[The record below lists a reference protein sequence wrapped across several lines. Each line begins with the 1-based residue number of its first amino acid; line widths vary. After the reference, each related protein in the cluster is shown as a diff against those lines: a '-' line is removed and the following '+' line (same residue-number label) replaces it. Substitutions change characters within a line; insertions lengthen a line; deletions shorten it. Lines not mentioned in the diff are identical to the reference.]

1 MVFIG
6 AFSRPSAFYVV
17 TRDERKMT
25 DIYPDDIRVE
35 GENLALKRV
44 LWGIIAV
51 CVVAV
56 LNGISLWRG
65 NEKEVECNDK

>member
-1 MVFIG
+1 
-6 AFSRPSAFYVV
+6 
-17 TRDERKMT
+17 MT

-56 LNGISLWRG
+56 LNGISRICQY
-65 NEKEVECNDK
+65 KQDTF